1 MSLTLGTLH
10 AQFIKILKFVE
21 FDIHERCIALYLNLD
36 FGNSL
41 CRRLG
46 FLFRGNTW
54 ISELVFK

>member
-46 FLFRGNTW
+46 FLFRGNT
-54 ISELVFK
+54 